1 MKYLIFGKGL
11 MGQEFNNFLED
22 SYLSSVD
29 ITDYEAV
36 KQEIF
41 NIAPEIVINCAAKTG
56 KGSIDWCE
64 ENKLETLHSN
74 VIGPLVVLRV
84 CQELD
89 KYFVHLSTGCIFNGE
104 KEFSEEDEPN
114 FFDGFYYKSK
124 IWSDRILEDFDNVLI
139 LRLRLPIFSK
149 PSPGNLITKLS
160 SYPKVASLTNSITV
174 VEDFLKAANHLM
186 ENNRTGI
193 YHVTNPGVINYK
205 EILEM
210 YKEIVDPNHSC
221 EFISPEELNMITKAK
236 RGSSTL
242 NTNKLEKEFKMRPVK
257 EAIRETLVNYKE
269 SIN

>member
-1 MKYLIFGKGL
+1 
-11 MGQEFNNFLED
+11 
-22 SYLSSVD
+22 
-29 ITDYEAV
+29 
-36 KQEIF
+36 
-41 NIAPEIVINCAAKTG
+41 
-56 KGSIDWCE
+56 
-64 ENKLETLHSN
+64 
-74 VIGPLVVLRV
+74 
-84 CQELD
+84 
-89 KYFVHLSTGCIFNGE
+89 LSTGCIFNGE